1 MPPTVHTLFYPALSI
16 ATISSSSFFFL
27 LFRVIK
33 SGRQRTRTILE
44 PFLSFSL
51 PLLIQYRTE
60 AIQQKDIPA
69 SLSNRSGKNEYFV
82 ILVTIESMK

>member
-60 AIQQKDIPA
+60 AMQQKTFQHHYRTDRGKMNI
-69 SLSNRSGKNEYFV
+69 LSFWLLLNR
-82 ILVTIESMK
+82 